1 MTDAN
6 TELWLALWE
15 AAEESGRRVGVGVD
29 WPSCPA
35 CGDGKA
41 LSFSTDRLAGRNVRA
56 GVACGACGW
65 ELPRPAPPTGGAWL
79 VEEVLVGDA
88 ARRLGDE
95 EVVRR
100 LEEVVPER
108 SFSSLASQHLSVFH
122 LAELVRT
129 AVLAVDEVFALG
141 ASLRGL
147 VRRLDDL
154 ELRLDRLERRT
165 R

>member
-6 TELWLALWE
+6 AELWGALWE
-15 AAEESGRRVGVGVD
+15 AADESDRRARVGVD
-29 WPSCPA
+29 WPPCPA
-35 CGDGKA
+35 CGDGEA
-41 LSFSTDRLAGRNVRA
+41 LSFSTDRLAGRSVRA
-56 GVACGACGW
+56 GVVCGACGW
-65 ELPRPAPPTGGAWL
+65 ELPRPAPPDGAAWL
-79 VEEVLVGDA
+79 VGEVLSGDA

-95 EVVRR
+95 EVARR
-100 LEEVVPER
+100 LEEVTPER
-108 SFSSLASQHLSVFH
+108 SFASLAVHH

-147 VRRLDDL
+147 VRRLDDF
-154 ELRLDRLERRT
+154 ELRLARLERRT